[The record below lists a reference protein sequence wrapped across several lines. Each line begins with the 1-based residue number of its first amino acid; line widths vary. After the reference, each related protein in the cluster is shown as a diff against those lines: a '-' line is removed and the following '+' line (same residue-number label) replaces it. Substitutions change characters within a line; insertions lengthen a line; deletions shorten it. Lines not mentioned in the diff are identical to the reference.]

1 MIYPVDVSDG
11 MDVWINRIWRRP
23 ADSLAERTRRR
34 VTLRLIPFLFFLYIL
49 AYLDRVNASVALLQ
63 MNASPAEGGLGFT
76 SEIIGFGTALF
87 FWGYWVL
94 EIPSTITVARRGARW
109 VFVRVLVL
117 WGICATLLGSI
128 GTPLAGRLLGWLP
141 WVGDAPAQQ
150 FYVLQ
155 FLLGFFEGGFF
166 PSVIVYLS
174 YWFRTEDRA
183 KAIAGFMAAIPL
195 SGVIGTP
202 ISGLLLGVHWFGLA
216 GWRWV
221 FILEGVAPI
230 LAAGL
235 TVIYLPNRP
244 VDAKWL
250 RTDERDWL
258 QNELDREHQ
267 RKTMHGHFAWRQ
279 KIGAVLLL
287 TAVYFGLN
295 VASYGLGMFMP
306 KMIKTQ
312 TSANE
317 WVSWFLMASGMSR
330 NLFASLLTGFA
341 SVLAF
346 VAMQIN
352 GRHSDRT
359 GERPWH
365 AAVPLALWGL
375 ALGLAAILHFA
386 PFWSAL
392 VVVACVGTFM
402 FAHLPAFWPIPTT
415 FLGATAAA
423 SAIGFINMV
432 GNLGGGFGRYMVGT
446 LADRGDNYLAA
457 LGFLAPWPIASAVL
471 IIVAARFSRKAT
483 EVPTPACETAP
494 VPTGATTQATPG

>member
-1 MIYPVDVSDG
+1 M
-11 MDVWINRIWRRP
+11 WRTP
-23 ADSLAERTRRR
+23 ATSLAEQVRRR
-34 VTLRLIPFLFFLYIL
+34 ITIRLIPFLFFLYIL

-87 FWGYWVL
+87 FWAYWIL

-117 WGICATLLGSI
+117 WGFCATLLGSI
-128 GTPLAGRLLGWLP
+128 GSPFAAQLLGWIP
-141 WVGDAPAQQ
+141 GVGHSAERQ

-202 ISGLLLGVHWFGLA
+202 ISGLLLGVHWLGLP

-221 FILEGVAPI
+221 FILEGTAPV

-235 TVIYLPNRP
+235 TIFYLPNRP
-244 VDAKWL
+244 AEAAWL
-250 RTDERDWL
+250 PPEERAWL
-258 QNELDREHQ
+258 LAELEREHEHKVVH
-267 RKTMHGHFAWRQ
+267 RHFAWRH

-287 TAVYFGLN
+287 TSVYFCLN
-295 VASYGLGMFMP
+295 VTSYGLGMFMP

-312 TSANE
+312 TSSNE
-317 WVSWFLMASGMSR
+317 LVSWVLTTTGMSR
-330 NLFASLLTGFA
+330 DLLASLLTGVA

-346 VAMQIN
+346 LAMQIN

-365 AAVPLALWGL
+365 AAVPLGLWGL
-375 ALGLAAILHFA
+375 ALALAAALHFA
-386 PFWSAL
+386 PFWSA
-392 VVVACVGTFM
+392 VV
-402 FAHLPAFWPIPTT
+402 
-415 FLGATAAA
+415 
-423 SAIGFINMV
+423 MV
-432 GNLGGGFGRYMVGT
+432 
-446 LADRGDNYLAA
+446 
-457 LGFLAPWPIASAVL
+457 
-471 IIVAARFSRKAT
+471 
-483 EVPTPACETAP
+483 
-494 VPTGATTQATPG
+494 